1 MVNKVVLFNN
11 NNNNN
16 TIKIYKYLVESL
28 LTYS

>member
-16 TIKIYKYLVESL
+16 TIKIYKYLMESL